1 MSLITDSDDYSPG
14 INNDGVYVDQL
25 PSFNGR
31 TQGIRCPC
39 NNHTFVSRQSFAI
52 HIKTTMG
59 HKRWLDNLNSNR
71 ANYFTELDAE
81 RQLVKQQKI
90 IIARL
95 EKEKSDLMRVVNT
108 LSAINN
114 ATMTENN
121 VDLINLD

>member
-1 MSLITDSDDYSPG
+1 
-14 INNDGVYVDQL
+14 
-25 PSFNGR
+25 
-31 TQGIRCPC
+31 
-39 NNHTFVSRQSFAI
+39 
-52 HIKTTMG
+52 MG